1 MAGYD
6 PVKTVSGKGVIKMA
20 KEIIMY
26 NLADGVTDEQ
36 YKDFVTKEK
45 GPMFDSL
52 PSVKK
57 YELVRITGSMAG
69 EIPFQYVGIVDVDN
83 LDEFNQKDK
92 TTQKFQDVMAKLQPM
107 LKDPQML
114 VGEQIY

>member
-1 MAGYD
+1 
-6 PVKTVSGKGVIKMA
+6 
-20 KEIIMY
+20 MY

-36 YKDFVTKEK
+36 YKDFVAKEK

-57 YELVRITGSMAG
+57 YELVRITGSMSG
-69 EIPFQYVGIVDVDN
+69 EIPFQYLGIVHVDN
-83 LDEFNQKDK
+83 MDNFNQKDK

-107 LKDPQML
+107 IKERQML
-114 VGEQIY
+114 IGEQVY

>member
-1 MAGYD
+1 MA
-6 PVKTVSGKGVIKMA
+6 T
-20 KEIIMY
+20 EIIMY

-36 YKDFVTKEK
+36 YKDFVVKEK

-57 YELVRITGSMAG
+57 YQLVRITRSMAG
-69 EIPFQYVGIVDVDN
+69 EIPFQYLGIVDVDN
-83 LDEFNQKDK
+83 LDDFNQKDK

-107 LKDPQML
+107 LQDPQML
-114 VGEQIY
+114 VGEQVY